1 MKTDSATPPEGDNR
15 FYEKWTACRNA
26 AESAGVRL
34 PDTPSFLAE
43 ARKVFSFSEFVV
55 RNCIR
60 NPSLLA
66 DLYESGDLGRAY
78 AADEYDRRVA
88 DACREAPDE
97 VQLGSRLRRLR
108 TREMVR
114 IAWRDLSGAADL
126 FETMESLSSFADAC
140 TDYALSFL
148 YPRMCESFGVP
159 TGPNDTRQRLVVI
172 GMGKLGGRE
181 LNFSSDIDLIF
192 AYPEPGETV
201 GTEQPIENDAF
212 FTRLCRR
219 LIDVLGKNTADGFLF
234 RVDTRLRPYGDGG
247 PLVMSFDAM
256 ENYYQGFGREW
267 ERYALIKAR
276 VIAGDK
282 SAGRVLLEHLKP
294 FVFRR
299 YLDYGSFESLREMK
313 RKITREVARKG
324 MKENIKHGAGGI
336 REIEFFGQMFQLI
349 RGGVEPS
356 YQVPGILQVLEV
368 LANERCIPES
378 VYEELTSAYIFLRN
392 TEHRLQMADDMQTHT
407 LPSSKPDRSRLARAM
422 GYENWEAFSD
432 RLRHHMARVHSH
444 FSELLSP
451 EAGEADAE
459 AAGTKDIEGVW
470 QNPGDRERNI
480 RILAAA
486 GFEHPGETA
495 AVLENFH
502 ATVDTKG
509 IQEIGRERIDRL
521 MPLLL
526 TCVGASD
533 HPDKV
538 LKRIIP
544 LMESILKRSSYI
556 SLLIENPGA
565 LRHLVQL
572 ARISLL
578 IVSFLT
584 HHPLLLDELLDAR
597 LFNEPLDRAA
607 LSEDLQWRLASV
619 EKDDLELQMDA
630 LRVFKQVNTF
640 RIAVADVNGYVPLM
654 KVSDRLTYLAETVV
668 AETMELAW
676 RHLES
681 RYGRPSHLSDA
692 GGGDRGF
699 AVIAYGKLGGFELG
713 YGSDL
718 DMVFL
723 HTAKGGETSGGSA
736 RPISN
741 AEFYARLGQRIIH
754 FLSAQTSTGKLYE
767 ADMRLRPSGNSGV
780 LVSHIDAYAEYQSN
794 DAWTWEHQALIKA
807 RPVYGD
813 REVTERFGEI
823 RKGILTLSRQPDK
836 LREEV
841 INMRERMRKAHGP
854 APAGRFDIKQDTGGI
869 IDIEFFVQYLILLHA
884 RHHEQLVRWTDVVRQ
899 LNALALSGIIEDRA
913 AYTLKQAYLVYRYCV
928 HRRNLQN
935 QSAVL
940 PEKPFAQWRRRV
952 TQIWDQYLGPAGQER
967 R

>member
-1 MKTDSATPPEGDNR
+1 MKTDSAPGPTAGNGFD
-15 FYEKWTACRNA
+15 EKWTACRNA
-26 AESAGVRL
+26 AENAGVRL

-43 ARKVFSFSEFVV
+43 AQKVFSLSEFVV

-60 NPSLLA
+60 NPSLLT
-66 DLYESGDLGRAY
+66 DLYESGDLGHAY
-78 AADEYDRRVA
+78 AAGEYGRRVA
-88 DACREAPDE
+88 DACREAADE
-97 VQLGSRLRRLR
+97 AQVASRLRRLR
-108 TREMVR
+108 IREMMR
-114 IAWRDLSGAADL
+114 IAWRDLSGASDL
-126 FETMESLSSFADAC
+126 FETMENLSSFADAC

-159 TGPNDTRQRLVVI
+159 TGANGARQHLVVI

-201 GTEQPIENDAF
+201 GEGKPIENDAF

-219 LIDVLGKNTADGFLF
+219 LIDILSKNTAEGFLF
-234 RVDTRLRPYGDGG
+234 RVDTRLRPYGDAG

-282 SAGRVLLEHLKP
+282 SAGRTLLEHLKP

-324 MKENIKHGAGGI
+324 MQNNIKHGAGGI

-356 YQVPGILQVLEV
+356 YQVPGILQVLAV
-368 LANERCIPES
+368 LAKERCIPQS

-407 LPSSKPDRSRLARAM
+407 LPAKTADQSRLAWAM
-422 GYENWEAFSD
+422 GYENWEAFSE
-432 RLRHHMARVHSH
+432 RLRHHMARVHFH

-451 EAGEADAE
+451 ENGEADAD

-480 RILAAA
+480 RILAAT
-486 GFEHPGETA
+486 GFAHPEETLT
-495 AVLENFH
+495 VLENFQ
-502 ATVDTKG
+502 ATIDTKG
-509 IQEIGRERIDRL
+509 VQEIGRERIDRL

-526 TCVGASD
+526 SCVVESD

-597 LFNEPLDRAA
+597 LFNEPLDREA
-607 LSEDLQWRLASV
+607 LSEDLRWRLANV
-619 EKDDLELQMDA
+619 EGDDLELQMDA

-640 RIAVADVNGYVPLM
+640 RIAVADVNGFVPLM

-676 RHLES
+676 RHLET
-681 RYGRPSHLSDA
+681 RYGRPSHLSDT
-692 GGGDRGF
+692 GEGNRGF

-723 HTAKGGETSGGSA
+723 HTAKSGETSGGSA
-736 RPISN
+736 RPIPN

-767 ADMRLRPSGNSGV
+767 ADMRLRPSGNAGV

-794 DAWTWEHQALIKA
+794 EAWTWEHQALIKA

-813 REVTERFGEI
+813 RDVTERFGEI
-823 RKGILTLSRQPDK
+823 RTRILTRSRQPDK
-836 LREEV
+836 LLEEV
-841 INMRERMRKAHGP
+841 INMRERMRKAHGLT
-854 APAGRFDIKQDTGGI
+854 PAGRFDIKQDSGGI

-884 RHHEQLVRWTDVVRQ
+884 RRHKSLVRWTDVVRQ
-899 LNALALSGIIEDRA
+899 LNALALSGIIGDRD
-913 AYTLKQAYLVYRYCV
+913 AYALKQAYLVYRYCV

-940 PEKPFAQWRRRV
+940 PKKPFSQWRRRV
-952 TQIWDQYLGPAGQER
+952 TRIWEQYLGQADQER